1 MKDRTNTIVMSILV
15 ALLLIF
21 AAFFFATISI
31 FTIKPANADSI
42 ICNDIIFTETS
53 NVEVI
58 PTDGENILKGTIVV
72 KKIKFYGAGA
82 RISMHSDLDIVFN
95 NMSQCMTI
103 EDEVDSVKNLRWFL
117 VKASAA
123 RLSRWNRKN

>member
-1 MKDRTNTIVMSILV
+1 MKDRTTIAMTILV

-58 PTDGENILKGTIVV
+58 PTGRETVLRGTIVV
-72 KKIKFYGAGA
+72 KGIHFYGVGA
-82 RISMHSDLDIVFN
+82 RINMHSGSDIVFN

-117 VKASAA
+117 EKSSAA
-123 RLSRWNRKN
+123 RLSRWNREE